1 MAIQKQCI
9 DQTDDLMSR
18 VILILD
24 QARANVVRAVNS
36 NMVIAYWLVGRE
48 IVLEMQQGER
58 RAGYRET
65 LLRNLSEGLTARY
78 GKGFSN
84 SNLKY
89 FRQFYRVYADRVP
102 AIGHLSSGQFD
113 TIGFGVSEIGHKP
126 CGQLVVKSGLDTTTS
141 GEGILG
147 DLSFA
152 ADSQKSLGFSASVS
166 WSHYRALLKVENR
179 NERLFYEIETEK
191 EGWDVSHLEK
201 QIHSFLFAR
210 LLKSRDKDG
219 VFRLASEGQVVSNPI
234 DVIKQPYIL
243 DFLGLPELSCF
254 QESDLESAII
264 EHLQPFLL
272 ELGKGFA
279 FVARQHR
286 VTTESHHFYIDLV
299 FYNYLLKCF
308 VLIDL
313 KIGKLTHQ
321 DIGQMEMYT
330 RMFDE
335 LRRSDSD
342 NPTVGLILCAEH
354 DEVVARYSVLNEYK
368 QLFASRYMLFL
379 PTEEELQRELA
390 RERGLIEARQRA
402 RKEDQE

>member
-1 MAIQKQCI
+1 MATKKQSI
-9 DQTDDLMSR
+9 DQAGDLMCR
-18 VILILD
+18 VIQILD

-65 LLRNLSEGLTARY
+65 LLRNLSLGLTARY

-113 TIGFGVSEIGHKP
+113 TIGFGISEIGHTA
-126 CGQLVVKSGLDTTTS
+126 CGQLVVKSGMDTTTS

-152 ADSQKSLGFSASVS
+152 ADSQKLLGFSASVS

-201 QIHSFLFAR
+201 
-210 LLKSRDKDG
+210 
-219 VFRLASEGQVVSNPI
+219 
-234 DVIKQPYIL
+234 
-243 DFLGLPELSCF
+243 
-254 QESDLESAII
+254 
-264 EHLQPFLL
+264 
-272 ELGKGFA
+272 
-279 FVARQHR
+279 
-286 VTTESHHFYIDLV
+286 
-299 FYNYLLKCF
+299 
-308 VLIDL
+308 
-313 KIGKLTHQ
+313 
-321 DIGQMEMYT
+321 
-330 RMFDE
+330 
-335 LRRSDSD
+335 
-342 NPTVGLILCAEH
+342 
-354 DEVVARYSVLNEYK
+354 
-368 QLFASRYMLFL
+368 
-379 PTEEELQRELA
+379 
-390 RERGLIEARQRA
+390 
-402 RKEDQE
+402 